1 MTTIETTQAPTIAEL
16 NDRLRQG
23 DYSLGQVRTTQCV
36 NGLSSEDQ
44 QELFRLVRVFDDF
57 VSGNDPYGEHD
68 FGAIEF
74 KGEVFNWKIDYYAP
88 DLVHGSEDPGDLT
101 KTKRV
106 LTLMHSSEY

>member
-1 MTTIETTQAPTIAEL
+1 MTTIEATQAPTIAQI
-16 NDRLRQG
+16 NDEFRQG
-23 DYSLGQVRTTQCV
+23 NHSLGRICTTPRV
-36 NGLSSEDQ
+36 DGLSSKDQ

-101 KTKRV
+101 KTTRV